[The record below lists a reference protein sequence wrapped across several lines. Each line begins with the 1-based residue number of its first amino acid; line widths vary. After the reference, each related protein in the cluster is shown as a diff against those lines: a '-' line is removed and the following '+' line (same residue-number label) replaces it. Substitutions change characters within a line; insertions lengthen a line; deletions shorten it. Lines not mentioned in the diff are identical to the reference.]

1 MQLLFSDRL
10 VLGSLT
16 SEKAVPIVHRT
27 IDDTVSPVLD
37 PIEPQTCRVEL
48 ILYWENAGMPGQ
60 EILSRCNAVKQP

>member
-16 SEKAVPIVHRT
+16 SEKAVPITHHA

-37 PIEPQTCRVEL
+37 PIEPQACRVEL
-48 ILYWENAGMPGQ
+48 ILYWKNAGMPDQ